1 MSYSI
6 HFRKKV
12 LAKLDEGKSIREVA
26 AQFEIDKN
34 TILSW
39 KKRLEIKTT
48 RPRKPSKID
57 DQALKDDVEQYPDD
71 FQFERAIRF
80 NCSKS
85 AIGHAL
91 KRLDI
96 SVKKRPYDIPRP
108 AHKKD
113 NSS

>member
-12 LAKLDEGKSIREVA
+12 LAKLEEGNSIRDVA

-39 KKRLEIKTT
+39 KKCVDIKRT

-57 DQALKDDVEQYPDD
+57 DQALKDDVEN
-71 FQFERAIRF
+71 ILMII
-80 NCSKS
+80 SLS
-85 AIGHAL
+85 AQRVSTAPSQG
-91 KRLDI
+91 
-96 SVKKRPYDIPRP
+96 
-108 AHKKD
+108 
-113 NSS
+113 

>member
-12 LAKLDEGKSIREVA
+12 LAKLEEGNSIRDVA

-39 KKRLEIKTT
+39 KKCVDIKRT

-57 DQALKDDVEQYPDD
+57 DQALRDDVEKYPDD
-71 FQFERAIRF
+71 YQFERAARF

-85 AIGHAL
+85 GIGDAL
-91 KRLDI
+91 KRLGI
-96 SVKKRPYDIPRP
+96 SVKKRP
-108 AHKKD
+108 
-113 NSS
+113 